1 MRSIW
6 KAGLLAGVAIL
17 TIGAVS
23 KAQNPPDAPAAPR
36 AATSNAPV
44 YDPDQLPVVRGTVRQ
59 FTLTP
64 RGDIDGLIL
73 TDGTEV
79 KTPPHLSSEI
89 AFSVKPGDAVVI
101 HGLRAEALPLVR
113 AVSLTDEVTK
123 NTVVDNGPAGPGRR
137 PPAPPPPGPGP
148 GATPPPPPGA
158 SVAEATGRVRMS
170 LHGPEGDINGA
181 LLEDGTV
188 LRVPPPEAYRLASLL
203 APGQTVFVQGS
214 TFASPLGKVM
224 DVERIGSSRDQLD
237 DIISPPPRPPR
248 PPRP

>member
-6 KAGLLAGVAIL
+6 KAGLLAGVAIVAL
-17 TIGAVS
+17 GTVS
-23 KAQNPPDAPAAPR
+23 QAQNPPDIPAAPR
-36 AATSNAPV
+36 AAASNSPV
-44 YDPDQLPVVRGTVRQ
+44 YDPDQLPAVNGTVRQ

-79 KTPPHLSSEI
+79 KTPPHLSSKI
-89 AFSVKPGDAVVI
+89 AFSVKPGDKVVI
-101 HGLRAEALPLVR
+101 HGLRAAALPLVR
-113 AVSLTDEVTK
+113 AVSITDEATK
-123 NTVVDNGPAGPGRR
+123 NTVVDEGPRGPGRR
-137 PPAPPPPGPGP
+137 PPPPGGPGAPPPPG
-148 GATPPPPPGA
+148 ANVT
-158 SVAEATGRVRMS
+158 EAAGRVRMS

-188 LRVPPPEAYRLASLL
+188 LRVPPPDAYRLASLL
-203 APGQTVFVQGS
+203 APGQTVFAQGS

-237 DIISPPPRPPR
+237 DVTAPPPRPRPPR
-248 PPRP
+248 P

>member
-6 KAGLLAGVAIL
+6 KAGLLTGVAIVAL
-17 TIGAVS
+17 GTVS
-23 KAQNPPDAPAAPR
+23 QAQNPPDISAAPR
-36 AATSNAPV
+36 AAAASDSPV
-44 YDPDQLPVVRGTVRQ
+44 YDPDQLPAVNGTVWQ

-89 AFSVKPGDAVVI
+89 AFSVMPGDKVVI
-101 HGLRAEALPLVR
+101 HGLRAAALPLVR
-113 AVSLTDEVTK
+113 AVSITDEATK
-123 NTVVDNGPAGPGRR
+123 NTVVDDGPRGPGRR
-137 PPAPPPPGPGP
+137 PPPPGGP
-148 GATPPPPPGA
+148 AAPPPPPGA
-158 SVAEATGRVRMS
+158 NVTEATGRVRMS

-188 LRVPPPEAYRLASLL
+188 LRVPPPDAYRLASLL
-203 APGQTVFVQGS
+203 APGQTVFAQGS
-214 TFASPLGKVM
+214 AFASPLGKVM

-237 DIISPPPRPPR
+237 DVTAPPPRPRRPR
-248 PPRP
+248 S